1 MKPLQFMLQQRVAV
15 IDLGT
20 NTFHLLIAETTKQG
34 FQKLHSDKV
43 PVKIGEGGISD
54 SMITDEAQ
62 TRALAAIDQ
71 INNTL
76 KQYKVPD
83 NKVWV
88 VATSAFRSAKNGQ
101 ALADAIEERTGFKI
115 DIINGDKEA
124 EYIYYGA
131 KTALDIGDTTSLI
144 MDIGGGSVEF
154 IIANQKRI
162 FWKQSFE
169 IGGQRLLDKF
179 MRTDPITELDI
190 QRMNIFLEEKLWG
203 MSEVVF
209 NYSPKLL
216 IGCSGTFDTLTEIN
230 DARYPK
236 GQTTRLSKT
245 ESEMDLDDFHDVYQA
260 LVWKSR
266 DERLKVKG
274 MIEMRADMI
283 VVAVCLVRFIIDRY
297 DLEHIRMSSYSLKE
311 GLLSK
316 MLGELRD

>member
-1 MKPLQFMLQQRVAV
+1 MLQQRVAV

-34 FQKLHSDKV
+34 FQKLYSDKV
-43 PVKIGEGGISD
+43 PVKIGEGGISEG
-54 SMITDEAQ
+54 MITNEAQ
-62 TRALAAIDQ
+62 TRALAAIDK
-71 INNTL
+71 INDIL
-76 KQYKVPD
+76 QQYKVPES
-83 NKVWV
+83 KIWV

-101 ALADAIEERTGFKI
+101 ALADTIEERTGFKV
-115 DIINGDKEA
+115 DIIDGSKEA
-124 EYIYYGA
+124 EYIYFGA

-169 IGGQRLLDKF
+169 IGGQRLLDQF

-209 NYSPKLL
+209 NYSPKML

-236 GQTTRLSKT
+236 GQSTRLSKT
-245 ESEMDLDDFHDVYQA
+245 ESEMDLDDFHEVYQA
-260 LVWKSR
+260 LVWKGRS
-266 DERLKVKG
+266 ERLKVKG
-274 MIEMRADMI
+274 MVEMRADMI
-283 VVAVCLVRFIIDRY
+283 VVAVCLIRFIMDRY

-316 MLGELRD
+316 MLGEMMD

>member
-34 FQKLHSDKV
+34 FQKLYSDKV
-43 PVKIGEGGISD
+43 PVKIGEGGISEG
-54 SMITDEAQ
+54 MITNEAQ
-62 TRALAAIDQ
+62 TRALAAIDK
-71 INNTL
+71 INDIL
-76 KQYKVPD
+76 QQYKVPES
-83 NKVWV
+83 KIWV

-101 ALADAIEERTGFKI
+101 ALADTIEERTGFKV
-115 DIINGDKEA
+115 DIIDGSKEA
-124 EYIYYGA
+124 EYIYFGA

-169 IGGQRLLDKF
+169 IGGQRLLDQF

-209 NYSPKLL
+209 NYSPKML

-236 GQTTRLSKT
+236 GQSTRLSKT
-245 ESEMDLDDFHDVYQA
+245 ESEMDLDDFHEVYQA
-260 LVWKSR
+260 LVWKGRS
-266 DERLKVKG
+266 ERLKVKG
-274 MIEMRADMI
+274 MVEMRADMI
-283 VVAVCLVRFIIDRY
+283 VVAVCLIRFIMDRY

-316 MLGELRD
+316 MLGEMMD